1 MQGEERMNPPATV
14 NGKMPKI
21 AAFVLLNLAFLS
33 LEVPGAVVQAQPRR
47 LIKSVSKADGTYL
60 YGETAIPNQITKG
73 YVVFQRQQGKVVG
86 ALYSPN
92 SHFDCFT
99 GSLINNT
106 LDVKA
111 LAFGE
116 SKMKNVKINLSNLHQ
131 IKPISG
137 NDQRIISVCKQAI
150 KPVF

>member
-1 MQGEERMNPPATV
+1 MNPPATV
-14 NGKMPKI
+14 HGKMPKI
-21 AAFVLLNLAFLS
+21 EAFVLLTLAFVS
-33 LEVPGAVVQAQPRR
+33 FEVSGAGVRAQPNR

-60 YGETAIPNQITKG
+60 YGETALPNQITKS

-106 LDVKA
+106 LDVKSVA
-111 LAFGE
+111 VGE
-116 SKMKNVKINLSNLHQ
+116 SKMTNMKINLSNLHQ

-137 NDQRIISVCKQAI
+137 NDQRILSACKQAI